1 MSLTVLS
8 VAYPFA
14 AVGPLAVGGAEQV
27 LAAIDA
33 GLVAAGHRSIVVAQ
47 AASRVE
53 GELIPIPAK
62 EELIDD
68 AVRTR
73 IHDEVRRAIRKAT
86 RANTIDVIHLH
97 GVDFAEYLPPHD
109 EIPKLVTLHL
119 PRDWYP
125 ENALLRRSDLVFNC
139 VSATQ
144 ERDFRTFVDLVPSIP
159 NGVAFESLQAHH
171 ARRGF
176 ALILSRICPEKG
188 IHLGLEAA
196 RRAGTSCLVAGQVFP
211 YQAHERYFREEV
223 APRLRQRSRFIGPL
237 HSARKRRFLSAAR
250 CLLIP
255 SLAPETASLVAMEAA
270 ACGTPAIAFP
280 NGALAETIE
289 HGRTGFIV
297 RDVAEM
303 AEAILR
309 SGEIDPEECRETARR
324 RFSAHRMVESYLAT
338 YDQLGHP
345 ARALTAA

>member
-14 AVGPLAVGGAEQV
+14 VVGPEAVGGAEQV

-47 AASRVE
+47 AGSRVE
-53 GELIPIPAK
+53 GELIPIASDFDV
-62 EELIDD
+62 IDD
-68 AVRTR
+68 AARAR
-73 IHDEVRRAIRKAT
+73 AHDQLRRAIRRAT
-86 RANTIDVIHLH
+86 SEHTIDLIHLH
-97 GVDFAEYLPPHD
+97 GVDFAEYLPRLA

-119 PRDWYP
+119 PRAWYP
-125 ENALLRRSDLVFNC
+125 GGSWTRRKDLAFNC

-144 ERDFRTFVDLVPSIP
+144 EREFRALVDLVPIVP
-159 NGVAFESLQAHH
+159 NGVPIEALQARH

-176 ALILSRICPEKG
+176 ALMLSRICPEKG

-196 RRAGTSCLVAGQVFP
+196 RRAGISCLVAGQVFP
-211 YQAHERYFREEV
+211 YEAHQRYFREEI
-223 APRLRQRSRFIGPL
+223 ASRLGRGARFIGAL

-250 CLLIP
+250 CVLIP

-270 ACGTPAIAFP
+270 ACGTPAISFP

-289 HGRTGFIV
+289 HGRTGLIV
-297 RDVAEM
+297 RGVDEM
-303 AEAILR
+303 AEAVLR
-309 SGEIDPEECRETARR
+309 SADIDPEVCRETARR
-324 RFSAHRMVESYLAT
+324 RFSAHRMVEDYLAI
-338 YDQLGHP
+338 YDRLRSP
-345 ARALTAA
+345 PRRRTAA